1 MCTRTCVTCHTS
13 CVTAHVSLLM
23 CTRTSVTCHLR
34 RLMDEGSCAIA
45 LVSLHYVNL
54 VGPCCTGMVCEAQ
67 VGTHPRPDAFPQ
79 KSLQTFATVVTIT
92 PPPPISCHR
101 HAYQRNVSR
110 VPSCWWAL
118 LQLTALVCSSLNQHR
133 THGWTC
139 QVSFLLLTVVA
150 VSRVALIHLNQ
161 PKAAGIDVKFLSPS
175 PSTCAHL

>member
-1 MCTRTCVTCHTS
+1 MCTRTCVTCHVSCVTAHVSLLMCTRTCVTCHTS

-79 KSLQTFATVVTIT
+79 KSLQTFATVVTMT
-92 PPPPISCHR
+92 PPPPHILSQACISKECLPR
-101 HAYQRNVSR
+101 SFVLVGPAATDRIGVLITKPAQNAR
-110 VPSCWWAL
+110 VDL
-118 LQLTALVCSSLNQHR
+118 SSL
-133 THGWTC
+133 
-139 QVSFLLLTVVA
+139 LPVA
-150 VSRVALIHLNQ
+150 DCCGRFQGGA
-161 PKAAGIDVKFLSPS
+161 DPS
-175 PSTCAHL
+175 